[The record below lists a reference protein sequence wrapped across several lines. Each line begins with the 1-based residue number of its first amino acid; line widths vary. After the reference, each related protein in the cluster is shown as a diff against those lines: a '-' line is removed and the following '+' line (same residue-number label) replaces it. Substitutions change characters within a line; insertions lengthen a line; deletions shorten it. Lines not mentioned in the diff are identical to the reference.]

1 MEDLKEFFFNI
12 KTVEIL
18 LSMLEDEKPRY
29 PKVIAEEVGSIY
41 PHVFNILKELEEVG
55 LVESYKEGRIRFLR
69 LTPNGRKITEKFQEI
84 YSHLNNFQ
92 ENFEDERKREDAIA
106 IIRFR
111 DNIQSIEYKLL
122 SEKLDKKDSFKE
134 VLKLSKLRTELER
147 TNFRND
153 NDREEKNKLLKRIYY
168 IEEKA
173 KLLLIKF

>member
-1 MEDLKEFFFNI
+1 MDDLKELFFNR

-29 PKVIAEEVGSIY
+29 PTVIAEEVGSIY

-55 LVESYKEGRIRFLR
+55 LVESYKEGRIRFIR
-69 LTPNGRKITEKFQEI
+69 LTAEGRKITEKFREI
-84 YSHLNNFQ
+84 YSEL
-92 ENFEDERKREDAIA
+92 EGFEQKFSEERTREDTIA
-106 IIRFR
+106 INRFR
-111 DNIQSIEYKLL
+111 ETIKSIEYKLL
-122 SEKLDKKDSFKE
+122 SENLDKKDSFRE

-173 KLLLIKF
+173 KVLLIKF

>member
-1 MEDLKEFFFNI
+1 MGELKELFFNR

-18 LSMLEDEKPRY
+18 LSMLDDEKPRY
-29 PKVIAEEVGSIY
+29 PKVIAEEVDSIY
-41 PHVFNILKELEEVG
+41 PHVFNILKELEDVG
-55 LVESYKEGRIRFLR
+55 LVESYKEGRIRFIR
-69 LTPNGRKITEKFQEI
+69 LTADGRKITEKFQEI
-84 YSHLNNFQ
+84 YSDLDGFQ
-92 ENFEDERKREDAIA
+92 KKFLEERTREDAIA
-106 IIRFR
+106 INRFR
-111 DNIQSIEYKLL
+111 ENISSIEYKLL

-153 NDREEKNKLLKRIYY
+153 NDKEEKNVLLKKIYS

>member
-69 LTPNGRKITEKFQEI
+69 LTPNGRKITEKFKEI
-84 YSHLNNFQ
+84 YSDLTTFQ

-106 IIRFR
+106 INRFR

>member
-1 MEDLKEFFFNI
+1 MDDLKELFFNR

-18 LSMLEDEKPRY
+18 LSMLEEEKPRY

-55 LVESYKEGRIRFLR
+55 LVESYKEGRIRFIR
-69 LTPNGRKITEKFQEI
+69 LTAEGRKITEKFQDI
-84 YSHLNNFQ
+84 YFDLDT
-92 ENFEDERKREDAIA
+92 FEQKFSEERKREDAIA
-106 IIRFR
+106 IKRFSES
-111 DNIQSIEYKLL
+111 IKSIEQRLL
-122 SEKLDKKDSFKE
+122 SENLDKKDSFKE

-147 TNFRND
+147 TNFRSD

>member
-1 MEDLKEFFFNI
+1 MDDLKELFFNR

-41 PHVFNILKELEEVG
+41 PHVFNILKELEDVG
-55 LVESYKEGRIRFLR
+55 LVESYKEGRIRFIK
-69 LTPNGRKITEKFQEI
+69 LTAEGKKISEKFQQI
-84 YSHLNNFQ
+84 YSDLEGFQ
-92 ENFEDERKREDAIA
+92 QKFSEERTREDTIA
-106 IIRFR
+106 INRFR
-111 DNIQSIEYKLL
+111 ATIESVEYKLL
-122 SEKLDKKDSFKE
+122 SEKLDKKESFRE

-153 NDREEKNKLLKRIYY
+153 TDREEKNKLLKRIYY